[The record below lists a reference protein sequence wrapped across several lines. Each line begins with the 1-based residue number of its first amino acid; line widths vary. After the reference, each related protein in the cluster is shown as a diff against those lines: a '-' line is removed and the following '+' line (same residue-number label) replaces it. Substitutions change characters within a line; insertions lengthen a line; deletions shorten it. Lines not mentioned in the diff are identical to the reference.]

1 MVICTRL
8 GVHGRGG
15 RSCGKRGMSIFML
28 ALSGPVI
35 DIMRPNG
42 GGLFCMPQDDLYK
55 QRLRVHSYNA
65 YRFGQWNSCQGRLGA
80 FRVHHTAVHSGRW
93 QVPWAPFP
101 EGSRSSSCPVGTNG
115 VREVVQEDSRLCLNL
130 CNTVLLVMSRS

>member
-1 MVICTRL
+1 
-8 GVHGRGG
+8 
-15 RSCGKRGMSIFML
+15 ML

-65 YRFGQWNSCQGRLGA
+65 YRFGQWNSCQRRLGA
-80 FRVHHTAVHSGRW
+80 FRVHNTAVRSGRW
-93 QVPWAPFP
+93 QVAAMGPFAR
-101 EGSRSSSCPVGTNG
+101 GQQIV
-115 VREVVQEDSRLCLNL
+115 
-130 CNTVLLVMSRS
+130 VMSGGHEWCL